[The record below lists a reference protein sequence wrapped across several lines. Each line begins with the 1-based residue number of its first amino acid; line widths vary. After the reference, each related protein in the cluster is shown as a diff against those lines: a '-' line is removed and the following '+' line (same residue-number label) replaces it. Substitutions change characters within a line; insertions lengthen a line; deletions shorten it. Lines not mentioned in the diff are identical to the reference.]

1 MKALIDLLA
10 GLVALLAAAALS
22 QLGINLERPSAPVE
36 IKRLPDCNVSSA
48 SESDTSRC

>member
-22 QLGINLERPSAPVE
+22 QLGLNLERPSAPVE
-36 IKRLPDCNVSSA
+36 VKRLPDCSVTSA
-48 SESDTSRC
+48 DKSEQSRC